1 VAYAPRDTRGARTM
15 TDRSP
20 TIPIPALLPATVDPT
35 VAGLRFDRIG
45 HRAWDRG
52 TVAVRSAAAA

>member
-1 VAYAPRDTRGARTM
+1 M